1 MTIGKWKRCITG
13 ALAAVRESAQCR
25 ADTLARRQGNDA
37 MDWSLS
43 TWWWIAAGLL
53 VVAELA
59 TGTFYLL
66 MLALGAAAGA
76 IAAHLGFGLN
86 AQMLSA
92 ALVGGGAV
100 AAWHW
105 KRGGTRP
112 QVHAAENRD
121 VNLDI
126 GEHVEVVEWQANGDA
141 SVTYRG
147 ARWSVRHVGSGTPQP
162 GRHVIRRVEGNRLHV
177 ERIA

>member
-1 MTIGKWKRCITG
+1 
-13 ALAAVRESAQCR
+13 
-25 ADTLARRQGNDA
+25 

-43 TWWWIAAGLL
+43 TWWWIACGAL
-53 VVAELA
+53 VAAELA

-76 IAAHLGFGLN
+76 IAAHLGLGLN
-86 AQMLSA
+86 PQMLSA
-92 ALVGGGAV
+92 AVVGGGAV

-112 QVHAAENRD
+112 AVRASENRD

-126 GEHVEVVEWQANGDA
+126 GEQVDVAEWQADGSA
-141 SVTYRG
+141 SVQYRG
-147 ARWSVRHVGSGTPQP
+147 ARWSVRFAGSGVPQP
-162 GRHVIRRVEGNRLHV
+162 GHHVIRRVEGNRLHV
-177 ERIA
+177 ERAA

>member
-1 MTIGKWKRCITG
+1 
-13 ALAAVRESAQCR
+13 
-25 ADTLARRQGNDA
+25 

-43 TWWWIAAGLL
+43 TWWWIASGAL
-53 VVAELA
+53 VAAELT

-76 IAAHLGFGLN
+76 IAAHLGLGLN

-112 QVHAAENRD
+112 KVRAAENRD

-126 GEHVEVVEWQANGDA
+126 GEQVDVAEWQADGSA
-141 SVTYRG
+141 SVQYRG
-147 ARWSVRHVGSGTPQP
+147 ARWSVRFAGNGSPQP